1 MRNKALSLNQTFEV
15 LLNFG
20 FSQTEARIYIH
31 LVSKGPAKAIDIIDT
46 LNMNKQQLYRSL
58 KKLRQRRIVDCSG
71 FPAIFHAKPVDQV
84 LIMLMNKKHEE
95 AQVIEEKKAGLL
107 SIWKSIDMKKVI
119 KTTRF
124 YLKNIDSQLCEFFV
138 IVFSFVYCEERSR

>member
-1 MRNKALSLNQTFEV
+1 MSIFYIVRNKALSLDKTFQV
-15 LLNFG
+15 LLSFG

-31 LVSKGPAKAIDIIDT
+31 LVSKGPAKARDIIAT

-71 FPAIFHAKPVDQV
+71 FPATFHAKPVDQV

-95 AQVIEEKKAGLL
+95 AHVIEEKKADLL
-107 SIWKSIDMKKVI
+107 LIWKSINMKK
-119 KTTRF
+119 
-124 YLKNIDSQLCEFFV
+124 E
-138 IVFSFVYCEERSR
+138 